1 MDIEHD
7 TKIVKIGPDFQK
19 DIDQLTADG
28 WRLLPGAQPVAVYQ
42 MFREKKVEVLVNEL
56 EVQPPGFAQGEMHVD
71 DTLVGIVRQ
80 NGKFERF

>member
-28 WRLLPGAQPVAVYQ
+28 WRLLPGAQPVAIYQ
-42 MFREKKVEVLVNEL
+42 MFREIDIPVET
-56 EVQPPGFAQGEMHVD
+56 PPGFAQGEMHVD
-71 DTLVGIVRQ
+71 DTLVGIIRQ